1 MQTEIKALRL
11 LFEPG
16 SAGKGEHAAF
26 EELNRF
32 IAEATGSAPETAA
45 PNAKTRRLIG
55 VFNKDLYQ

>member
-32 IAEATGSAPETAA
+32 IAVSPSRRAGFILSAAEKPNTA
-45 PNAKTRRLIG
+45 
-55 VFNKDLYQ
+55 Y